1 MPINE
6 QQAEQHASRP
16 SIAGLAWP
24 STGDEPSGAG
34 QSLDAAR
41 ADQSR
46 AEQSGS
52 ILKRHGLPEE
62 YLEAGGG
69 WTPDAAPSLM
79 DMLIC
84 ELIPPPS
91 EEALDLVNYA
101 PSHQPTAPFKLL
113 VAAAITVLQQAEDRL
128 GASTTGFVVDELR
141 NACHRGAMLL
151 ITEDLRSSG
160 QSPIAASIPI
170 VRRPNEAPRFA

>member
-6 QQAEQHASRP
+6 QQAEQHGSWP
-16 SIAGLAWP
+16 SIAGLEWP

-41 ADQSR
+41 DQSR
-46 AEQSGS
+46 AEQSG
-52 ILKRHGLPEE
+52 LLLQRHGLPGE
-62 YLEAGGG
+62 YLEASGG
-69 WTPDAAPSLM
+69 WTHDAPPSLM
-79 DMLIC
+79 DMLIR
-84 ELIPPPS
+84 ELIPQPS

-128 GASTTGFVVDELR
+128 GASTTGFAVDELR

-160 QSPIAASIPI
+160 RSPIAASIPI
-170 VRRPNEAPRFA
+170 VRRPNEAARFA

>member
-6 QQAEQHASRP
+6 QQAEQQAPRP

-24 STGDEPSGAG
+24 STGDEPSRAG
-34 QSLDAAR
+34 QSPDVAK

-52 ILKRHGLPEE
+52 FLKRHGLSKE
-62 YLEAGGG
+62 YLEARDG
-69 WTPDAAPSLM
+69 WTHDSPPSLM
-79 DMLIC
+79 DMFIG
-84 ELIPPPS
+84 ELIPQPS
-91 EEALDLVNYA
+91 EEALNLVNYA
-101 PSHQPTAPFKLL
+101 PLHQTTAPFKLL

-151 ITEDLRSSG
+151 ITEDLRKSG
-160 QSPIAASIPI
+160 RPIAENIPI